1 VGAPR
6 LQGRARGAGE
16 GASWQQGTSPTRSRP
31 WDALQRR
38 VPTVPCM
45 VCVAAQDVEGL
56 QAERARRAAIKARR
70 TAKELKEQRELERQA
85 ADDEFKRRLVGTER
99 YQQMVAERAAEEARR
114 KAEEDAIREKAE
126 REAEVAAMR
135 RQMEEE
141 RAAEL
146 ARLERQERKL
156 MKVEDDYSKKV
167 ARAWKKEAAKESE
180 RKTKLALEAKL
191 AASGATAVVV
201 DAEPTSAPPDGAED
215 DDAELFGGDE
225 EDEAPSPTKAKRVE
239 VQVPDGPVLGKET
252 RCVVVALCCATPCA
266 KPTCRSVIT

>member
-1 VGAPR
+1 
-6 LQGRARGAGE
+6 
-16 GASWQQGTSPTRSRP
+16 
-31 WDALQRR
+31 
-38 VPTVPCM
+38 M

-85 ADDEFKRRLVGTER
+85 ADDEFKR
-99 YQQMVAERAAEEARR
+99 RR